1 MECPFC
7 KEDLIEGDLKC
18 PHCRKRVM
26 DFNYFENMNKMEEK
40 YSKSTLLDLSRE
52 KLTFEEIVTI
62 YTFVQRADRHGGDD
76 VVSDGCRRDGTF
88 SNLSRRLK
96 ELRNG

>member
-1 MECPFC
+1 MNLKVLTKYLRSVYMECPFC

-40 YSKSTLLDLSRE
+40 YSKSTLLDLS
-52 KLTFEEIVTI
+52 
-62 YTFVQRADRHGGDD
+62 
-76 VVSDGCRRDGTF
+76 
-88 SNLSRRLK
+88 K
-96 ELRNG
+96 EN

>member
-40 YSKSTLLDLSRE
+40 YSKSTLLDLS
-52 KLTFEEIVTI
+52 
-62 YTFVQRADRHGGDD
+62 
-76 VVSDGCRRDGTF
+76 
-88 SNLSRRLK
+88 K
-96 ELRNG
+96 EN